1 MLRVERRRAAW
12 FSSLGVTVAVVFSAQ
27 AQEPPGAAKK
37 PARQEPAQNTAQEPP
52 PKTSLDFDLL
62 DPPKPGLLQVDEG
75 ALRRRRTLLD
85 WHQGVGLGMFG
96 IALANTVV
104 GQLNYSDRFAN
115 GPSTGKYE
123 LAHTITAGATVAAF
137 AATGL
142 LAVFAPNPI
151 PKAGGV
157 DRTTVHEIAMATAT
171 AGIAAEA
178 VLGLYTASREGY
190 LNQPGFAAAHL
201 AIGYVTFAAITL
213 GVGVIVF

>member
-1 MLRVERRRAAW
+1 MRRSAAW
-12 FSSLGVTVAVVFSAQ
+12 FLSLGVAAAAASSAQ
-27 AQEPPGAAKK
+27 AQEPAKS
-37 PARQEPAQNTAQEPP
+37 AAQEPP
-52 PKTSLDFDLL
+52 PKTALDFDLL
-62 DPPKPGLLQVDEG
+62 EPPKPGLLRVDED

-96 IALANTVV
+96 IALANTIV

-151 PKAGGV
+151 PKAGGF
-157 DRTTVHEIAMATAT
+157 DRVTLHEIAMGTAT

-201 AIGYVTFAAITL
+201 AIGYVTFAAIAL